1 MNEYCDASLPPCAFF
16 FSLSS
21 LAAPWWLSSLFS
33 SDWNILRQVLLGPLH
48 FTSFQSPLFCV
59 FLCLFYFTFLF
70 FHPPTHTPRVPLLD
84 LPWTT
89 CRWVPLTYQAICRF
103 SRCSWLLCQ
112 TSLPLP
118 SLCQNDHHLLLSVG
132 KSMTTQWHTYTHT
145 QKTIWPPKP
154 HLKMPEFNFN
164 SKQKNLPI

>member
-1 MNEYCDASLPPCAFF
+1 MCLF
-16 FSLSS
+16 FSLSLFPGS
-21 LAAPWWLSSLFS
+21 PLVTILVIQFWLKYPEASSS
-33 SDWNILRQVLLGPLH
+33 SPLPKP
-48 FTSFQSPLFCV
+48 SFQSPLFCV

-89 CRWVPLTYQAICRF
+89 CRWVPLTYQAICHF

-132 KSMTTQWHTYTHT
+132 KSMTTQWHTYTYT